1 MNIFE
6 SAAALRDRNIPFA
19 FVSIT
24 KSVGST
30 PRSNAHM
37 IVKEDGGTIGTVGGG
52 IAEFTVIKR
61 AVAAIAE
68 RKSTHVDVSLT
79 VTDGHACGGT
89 LEFFIDVIASK
100 RRLLLFGGGHV
111 NEQIARLGAGCGFRI
126 EVIETRAEYAT
137 KERFPDAGA
146 FHVGETVEEAM
157 KDLPID
163 RECAVIIATHGLDKS
178 VLEAVITSDAA
189 YIGMLGSRTKVN
201 TYRRALEEERQIGS
215 EHLAHFYSPVGLD
228 IGSET
233 PQEIAIA
240 VMAEVMMVLNDRSG
254 QSLSGK
260 AENLIVVRGA
270 GDLATGVIVRLAK
283 AGYRVCVLEIEQPTT
298 IRRTVAFSEA
308 VYTGEV
314 TLESV
319 VCRKVENDQ
328 EAKTLLDQGIVALMV
343 DPSASVIERLRPFAV
358 VDAIIAKKN
367 LGTDKA
373 MAPLVIA
380 LGPGFEAGVDCD
392 YVIETKRGH
401 DLGKVISKGCAE
413 ANTGIPGTI
422 GGFAEE
428 RVLHSPGAGT
438 FVARKKIGDMVKK
451 GEKMAMVG
459 TDEIVAPIDGVVR
472 GMLHDGIVV
481 PKNFKVA
488 DIDPR
493 GIASYCETISD
504 KARALGGSV
513 LEVIDGMRAKAF
525 RRIS

>member
-68 RKSTHVDVSLT
+68 RKSTHVDVSLA

-178 VLEAVITSDAA
+178 ALEAVIASDAA

-215 EHLAHFYSPVGLD
+215 EQLAHFYSPVGLD

-308 VYTGEV
+308 VYAGEV

-319 VCRKVENDQ
+319 VCRKVESDQ

-343 DPSASVIERLRPFAV
+343 DPDGSVIERLRPFAV

-459 TDEIVAPIDGVVR
+459 TDKIVAPIDGVVR

-513 LEVIDGMRAKAF
+513 LEVIDGMGAKAF

>member
-319 VCRKVENDQ
+319 VCRKVESDQ

-343 DPSASVIERLRPFAV
+343 DPDGSVIERLRPFAV

-422 GGFAEE
+422 GGFTEE

>member
-1 MNIFE
+1 
-6 SAAALRDRNIPFA
+6 
-19 FVSIT
+19 
-24 KSVGST
+24 
-30 PRSNAHM
+30 
-37 IVKEDGGTIGTVGGG
+37 
-52 IAEFTVIKR
+52 
-61 AVAAIAE
+61 
-68 RKSTHVDVSLT
+68 
-79 VTDGHACGGT
+79 
-89 LEFFIDVIASK
+89 
-100 RRLLLFGGGHV
+100 
-111 NEQIARLGAGCGFRI
+111 
-126 EVIETRAEYAT
+126 
-137 KERFPDAGA
+137 
-146 FHVGETVEEAM
+146 
-157 KDLPID
+157 
-163 RECAVIIATHGLDKS
+163 
-178 VLEAVITSDAA
+178 
-189 YIGMLGSRTKVN
+189 MLGSRTKVN

>member
-1 MNIFE
+1 
-6 SAAALRDRNIPFA
+6 
-19 FVSIT
+19 
-24 KSVGST
+24 
-30 PRSNAHM
+30 
-37 IVKEDGGTIGTVGGG
+37 
-52 IAEFTVIKR
+52 
-61 AVAAIAE
+61 
-68 RKSTHVDVSLT
+68 
-79 VTDGHACGGT
+79 
-89 LEFFIDVIASK
+89 
-100 RRLLLFGGGHV
+100 
-111 NEQIARLGAGCGFRI
+111 
-126 EVIETRAEYAT
+126 
-137 KERFPDAGA
+137 
-146 FHVGETVEEAM
+146 
-157 KDLPID
+157 
-163 RECAVIIATHGLDKS
+163 
-178 VLEAVITSDAA
+178 
-189 YIGMLGSRTKVN
+189 
-201 TYRRALEEERQIGS
+201 
-215 EHLAHFYSPVGLD
+215 
-228 IGSET
+228 
-233 PQEIAIA
+233 
-240 VMAEVMMVLNDRSG
+240 MAEVMMVLNDRSG

-319 VCRKVENDQ
+319 VCRKVESDQ

-451 GEKMAMVG
+451 GEKWRWSERMRSSPLSMG
-459 TDEIVAPIDGVVR
+459 
-472 GMLHDGIVV
+472 
-481 PKNFKVA
+481 
-488 DIDPR
+488 
-493 GIASYCETISD
+493 SY
-504 KARALGGSV
+504 GGCCTTGSSFQ
-513 LEVIDGMRAKAF
+513 RTSK
-525 RRIS
+525 

>member
-178 VLEAVITSDAA
+178 VLEAVIASDAA

-308 VYTGEV
+308 VYAGEV

-319 VCRKVENDQ
+319 VCRKVESDQ

-343 DPSASVIERLRPFAV
+343 DPDGSVIERLRPFAV

-367 LGTDKA
+367 LGTDKT

-380 LGPGFEAGVDCD
+380 LGPGFEAGVNCD

-413 ANTGIPGTI
+413 ANTGIPGEI

-438 FVARKKIGDMVKK
+438 FVAHKKIGDMVRK
-451 GEKMAMVG
+451 GEKMATVG
-459 TDEIVAPIDGVVR
+459 TDEIIAPIDGVVR
-472 GMLHDGIVV
+472 GMLHDGIAV

-493 GIASYCETISD
+493 GITSYCETISD

>member
-1 MNIFE
+1 
-6 SAAALRDRNIPFA
+6 
-19 FVSIT
+19 
-24 KSVGST
+24 
-30 PRSNAHM
+30 
-37 IVKEDGGTIGTVGGG
+37 
-52 IAEFTVIKR
+52 
-61 AVAAIAE
+61 
-68 RKSTHVDVSLT
+68 
-79 VTDGHACGGT
+79 
-89 LEFFIDVIASK
+89 
-100 RRLLLFGGGHV
+100 
-111 NEQIARLGAGCGFRI
+111 
-126 EVIETRAEYAT
+126 
-137 KERFPDAGA
+137 
-146 FHVGETVEEAM
+146 
-157 KDLPID
+157 
-163 RECAVIIATHGLDKS
+163 
-178 VLEAVITSDAA
+178 
-189 YIGMLGSRTKVN
+189 
-201 TYRRALEEERQIGS
+201 
-215 EHLAHFYSPVGLD
+215 
-228 IGSET
+228 
-233 PQEIAIA
+233 
-240 VMAEVMMVLNDRSG
+240 
-254 QSLSGK
+254 
-260 AENLIVVRGA
+260 
-270 GDLATGVIVRLAK
+270 
-283 AGYRVCVLEIEQPTT
+283 
-298 IRRTVAFSEA
+298 
-308 VYTGEV
+308 
-314 TLESV
+314 
-319 VCRKVENDQ
+319 
-328 EAKTLLDQGIVALMV
+328 
-343 DPSASVIERLRPFAV
+343 
-358 VDAIIAKKN
+358 
-367 LGTDKA
+367 

>member
-343 DPSASVIERLRPFAV
+343 DPDGSVIERLRPFAV